1 MRELSRFRGEFLENY
16 SLRSKLLMTQKV
28 QLKIERMMDGQQ
40 DLLQAETNQL
50 DHFVEQ
56 SQKLF
61 ESKFQNLIE
70 SIKNKAK
77 GKGVIGGKTASGS
90 FKLSNLHLKALKR

>member
-1 MRELSRFRGEFLENY
+1 M
-16 SLRSKLLMTQKV
+16 MTQKV

-90 FKLSNLHLKALKR
+90 FKLSNLQLKALKR